1 MRWKDLQPGPLKEK
15 RPERLNR
22 MEETMVRRP
31 FLAMAFALWSLAAIH
46 PAWADITVLVPSGS
60 EGDGLR
66 AAAADYAKLKGTKVE
81 IVQAPYNNVFEQA
94 ANAGQTKSGAFDI
107 VLMDDPWIPFFAENG
122 HLEDLTPY
130 FQKAGKDGPDDDFL
144 SKSLALC
151 RNPYNSGPYICLPYV
166 GNAQMFFYD
175 AAKFKEAGI
184 EEPKTWDDVLTAAK
198 ALTDKGGGRYF
209 GYVFRGGQGNPVVAD
224 FMPLFWSYGANLFNE
239 DRSKVTIDTPEG
251 AQAMKMFMALR
262 DVSPKGV
269 ESYNANEVGQA
280 LAAGTAAS
288 SINWPNWVATFED
301 PTQSRMVGKISYT
314 GIPAGTNPGSSEIG
328 HWTMGIMAAAK
339 NKQEAFD
346 FMQWATSPEQI
357 KVSAERGNPPVR
369 TSTFTDPD
377 LTKQEKFRHYPVLMK
392 AIQASTPRPRHPKW
406 PEIENAFGIELSKA
420 VAGAETPEEAL
431 KNAQAAVEKIA
442 GTK

>member
-184 EEPKTWDDVLTAAK
+184 EEPKTWDDVLKAAK

-420 VAGAETPEEAL
+420 VAGTQTPEETL

>member
-1 MRWKDLQPGPLKEK
+1 
-15 RPERLNR
+15 
-22 MEETMVRRP
+22 MVRRQ
-31 FLAMAFALWSLAAIH
+31 FLAMAVALWSLAAVQ

-66 AAAADYAKLKGTKVE
+66 AAAADYSKLKGTKVE

-94 ANAGQTKSGAFDI
+94 ANAGQSKSGAFDI

-130 FQKAGKDGPDDDFL
+130 FKKAGKDGPDNDFL

-151 RNPYNSGPYICLPYV
+151 RNPYDSGPYICLPYV

-175 AAKFKEAGI
+175 AAKFKEVGV
-184 EEPKTWDDVLTAAK
+184 EEPKTWDDVLKAAK

-224 FMPLFWSYGANLFNE
+224 FMPLFWSYGANLFDK
-239 DRSKVTIDTPEG
+239 DRTKVTIDTPEG
-251 AQAMKMFMALR
+251 TAAMKMFMALR

-314 GIPAGTNPGSSEIG
+314 GIPAGTKPGSSEIG
-328 HWTMGIMAAAK
+328 HWTMGIMTAAK

-346 FMQWATSPEQI
+346 FMMWATSPEQI
-357 KVSAERGNPPVR
+357 KISAERGNPPVR
-369 TSTFTDPD
+369 TSTFTDPE
-377 LTKQEKFRHYPVLMK
+377 LTKQDKFRHYPVLMK

-420 VAGAETPEEAL
+420 VAGTESPEDAL
-431 KNAQAAVEKIA
+431 KNAQAAVEKIT
-442 GTK
+442 GMK

>member
-1 MRWKDLQPGPLKEK
+1 
-15 RPERLNR
+15 
-22 MEETMVRRP
+22 MVRRQ
-31 FLAMAFALWSLAAIH
+31 FLAMAVALWSLAAVQ

-66 AAAADYAKLKGTKVE
+66 AAAADYSKLKGTKVE

-94 ANAGQTKSGAFDI
+94 ANAGQSKSGAFDI

-130 FQKAGKDGPDDDFL
+130 FKKAGKDGPDNDFL

-151 RNPYNSGPYICLPYV
+151 RNPYDSGPYICLPYV

-175 AAKFKEAGI
+175 AAKFKEVGI
-184 EEPKTWDDVLTAAK
+184 EEPKTWDDVLKAAK

-224 FMPLFWSYGANLFNE
+224 FMPLFWSYGANLFDK
-239 DRSKVTIDTPEG
+239 DRTKVTIDTPEG
-251 AQAMKMFMALR
+251 AAAMKMFMALR

-314 GIPAGTNPGSSEIG
+314 GIPAGTKPGSSEIG
-328 HWTMGIMAAAK
+328 HWTMGIMTAAK

-346 FMQWATSPEQI
+346 FMMWATSPEQI
-357 KVSAERGNPPVR
+357 KISAERGNPPVR
-369 TSTFTDPD
+369 TSTFTDPE
-377 LTKQEKFRHYPVLMK
+377 LTKQDKFRHYPVLMK

-420 VAGAETPEEAL
+420 VAGTESPEDAL
-431 KNAQAAVEKIA
+431 KNSQAAVEKIT
-442 GTK
+442 GMK

>member
-1 MRWKDLQPGPLKEK
+1 MRG
-15 RPERLNR
+15 RS
-22 MEETMVRRP
+22 TMLRQ
-31 FLAMAFALWSLAAIH
+31 LLLAA
-46 PAWADITVLVPSGS
+46 AVTSLMSSAALADITILVPSGS

-66 AAAADYAKLKGTKVE
+66 AAAADYTQMKGTKVE
-81 IVQAPYNNVFEQA
+81 IVQAPYDNVFEQA

-130 FQKAGKDGPDDDFL
+130 FKKDGKDGPDNDFL

-175 AAKFKEAGI
+175 AAKFKEAGVD
-184 EEPKTWDDVLTAAK
+184 EPKTWDAVRTAAK

-209 GYVFRGGQGNPVVAD
+209 GYGFRGGQGNPVVAD
-224 FMPLFWSYGANLFNE
+224 FMPLFWSYGANMFNQ

-251 AQAMKMFMALR
+251 AAAMKMFMALR

-314 GIPAGTNPGSSEIG
+314 GIPAGTKPGSSEIG

-346 FMQWATSPEQI
+346 FMEWATSPEQI

-369 TSTFTDPD
+369 TSTFTDPE
-377 LTKQEKFRHYPVLMK
+377 LTKQEKFRHYPVLMN

-420 VAGAETPEEAL
+420 VAGTQTPEEAL

>member
-1 MRWKDLQPGPLKEK
+1 
-15 RPERLNR
+15 
-22 MEETMVRRP
+22 MVRK
-31 FLAMAFALWSLAAIH
+31 LVFAAALVLSSLVATEAS
-46 PAWADITVLVPSGS
+46 ADFTILVPSGS

-66 AAAADYAKLKGTKVE
+66 AAAADYSKLNNVKVE
-81 IVQAPYNNVFEQA
+81 IVQAPYSNVFEQA
-94 ANAGQTKSGAFDI
+94 ANAGQTKSGTFDI

-130 FQKAGKDGPDDDFL
+130 FKNAGIEGPDNDFL
-144 SKSLALC
+144 SKSLAVC
-151 RNPYNSGPYICLPYV
+151 RNPYNTGPYVCLPYV

-175 AAKFKEAGI
+175 AAKFKEAGVDA
-184 EEPKTWDDVLTAAK
+184 PKTWDDVLKAATT
-198 ALTDKGGGRYF
+198 LTERGGGRYF

-224 FMPLFWSYGANLFNE
+224 FMPLFWSYGADMFNA

-301 PTQSRMVGKISYT
+301 PSQSRMVGKISYSP
-314 GIPAGTNPGSSEIG
+314 IPAGTKPGSSEIG

-346 FMQWATSPEQI
+346 FVLWATSPEQI
-357 KVSAERGNPPVR
+357 KISAERGNPPVR
-369 TSTFTDPD
+369 KSTFTDPD
-377 LTKQEKFRHYPVLMK
+377 LTSQEKFRHYPVLME
-392 AIQASTPRPRHPKW
+392 AIEASTPRPRHPKW
-406 PEIENAFGIELSKA
+406 PEIENTFGIELSKA
-420 VAGAETPEEAL
+420 VAGTISPEEAL
-431 KNAQAAVEKIA
+431 KNSQATVEEITGIK
-442 GTK
+442 

>member
-1 MRWKDLQPGPLKEK
+1 
-15 RPERLNR
+15 
-22 MEETMVRRP
+22 MEEAMVRRQ
-31 FLAMAFALWSLAAIH
+31 FLAMAVALWSLAAVH

-66 AAAADYAKLKGTKVE
+66 AAAADYSKLKGTKVE

-94 ANAGQTKSGAFDI
+94 ANAGQSKSGAFDI

-130 FQKAGKDGPDDDFL
+130 FKKAGKDGPDNDFL

-151 RNPYNSGPYICLPYV
+151 RNPYDSGPYICLPYV

-175 AAKFKEAGI
+175 AAKFKEVGV
-184 EEPKTWDDVLTAAK
+184 EEPKTWDDVLKAAK

-224 FMPLFWSYGANLFNE
+224 FMPLFWSYGANLFDK
-239 DRSKVTIDTPEG
+239 DRTKVTIDTPEG
-251 AQAMKMFMALR
+251 AAAMKMFMALR

-301 PTQSRMVGKISYT
+301 PSQSRMVGKLAYSA
-314 GIPAGTNPGSSEIG
+314 IPSGTHAGSSEIG
-328 HWTMGIMAAAK
+328 HWTMGIMSASK

-346 FMQWATSPEQI
+346 FMVWATSPEQI
-357 KVSAERGNPPVR
+357 KISATRGNPPVR
-369 TSTFTDPD
+369 FSVFTDPD
-377 LTKQEKFRHYPVLMK
+377 LTAQEKFRHFPTLMN
-392 AIQASTPRPRHPKW
+392 AINFSTPRPRHPKW

-420 VAGAETPEEAL
+420 VAGTITPEDAL
-431 KNAQAAVEKIA
+431 KNSQAAVEKIT
-442 GTK
+442 GIK

>member
-1 MRWKDLQPGPLKEK
+1 MIRNLVFAAAVALSPLVATE
-15 RPERLNR
+15 
-22 MEETMVRRP
+22 
-31 FLAMAFALWSLAAIH
+31 AS
-46 PAWADITVLVPSGS
+46 ADFTILVPSGS

-66 AAAADYAKLKGTKVE
+66 AAAADFSKMKNVKVE
-81 IVQAPYNNVFEQA
+81 IVQAPYSNVFEQA

-122 HLEDLTPY
+122 HLEDMTPY
-130 FQKAGKDGPDDDFL
+130 FKNAGIEGPDNDFL
-144 SKSLALC
+144 SKSLAVC
-151 RNPYNSGPYICLPYV
+151 RNPYNTGPYVCLPYV

-175 AAKFKEAGI
+175 AAKFKEAGV
-184 EEPKTWDDVLTAAK
+184 EAPKTWDDVLKAAK
-198 ALTDKGGGRYF
+198 ALTEQGGGRYF

-224 FMPLFWSYGANLFNE
+224 FMPIFWSYGADMFNA

-301 PTQSRMVGKISYT
+301 PSQSRMVGKISYSP
-314 GIPAGTNPGSSEIG
+314 IPAGTKPGSSEIG

-346 FMQWATSPEQI
+346 FVLWATSSEQI
-357 KVSAERGNPPVR
+357 KISAERGNPPVR
-369 TSTFTDPD
+369 RSTFTDPE
-377 LTKQEKFRHYPVLMK
+377 LTSQEKFRHYPVLME
-392 AIQASTPRPRHPKW
+392 AIEASTPRPRHPKW
-406 PEIENAFGIELSKA
+406 PEIENTFGIELSKA
-420 VAGAETPEEAL
+420 VAGTISPEEAL
-431 KNAQAAVEKIA
+431 KNSQAAVEEITGIK
-442 GTK
+442 